1 MMKLFKRFY
10 PDMKLNSVYEV
21 DFDRLYKK
29 GIRGLIFDIDNTLV
43 PHGADADERIEKLF
57 GELKK
62 MGFKTFLLS
71 NNKLERVKRFNANI
85 RSLYIYKAGKPNAVN
100 YIKAMR
106 MMGTGKENTVF
117 IGDQLFTDIWGAKKA
132 GISTILLNPIDK
144 KEEIQIVLKRYLEK
158 IVLNIY
164 EKERKSEG

>member
-1 MMKLFKRFY
+1 
-10 PDMKLNSVYEV
+10 MKLNSVYEV

-158 IVLNIY
+158 IVLNTY
-164 EKERKSEG
+164 EEERKSEG

>member
-1 MMKLFKRFY
+1 MMKLFRKFY
-10 PDMKLNSVYEV
+10 PDFRKNSIYEI
-21 DFDRLYKK
+21 DFNGLYKK

-71 NNKLERVKRFNANI
+71 NNKLERVKRFNTNI
-85 RSLYIYKAGKPNAVN
+85 RSLYIYRAGKPNPTN

-106 MMGTGKENTVF
+106 MMGTKKETTVF

-132 GISTILLNPIDK
+132 GITSILLNPIDK

-158 IVLNIY
+158 IVLNAY

>member
-10 PDMKLNSVYEV
+10 PAMRLNSVYEV
-21 DFDRLYKK
+21 DFNRLYKK

-71 NNKLERVKRFNANI
+71 NNKLERVKRFNTNI

-158 IVLNIY
+158 IVLNTY

>member
-1 MMKLFKRFY
+1 MMKIFRKFY
-10 PDMKLNSVYEV
+10 PDLRKNSVYEI
-21 DFDRLYKK
+21 DFSGLYKK

-71 NNKLERVKRFNANI
+71 NNKLERVKRFNTNI
-85 RSLYIYKAGKPNAVN
+85 RSLYIYKAGKPNTAN

-106 MMGTGKENTVF
+106 MMGTKKETTVF
-117 IGDQLFTDIWGAKKA
+117 VGDQLFTDIWGAKKA
-132 GISTILLNPIDK
+132 GITSILLNPIDK

-158 IVLNIY
+158 IVLNAY

>member
-1 MMKLFKRFY
+1 MMKFLEKFY
-10 PDMKLNSVYEV
+10 PDSRKKSIYEV
-21 DFDRLYKK
+21 DFAGLYRK

-43 PHGADADERIEKLF
+43 PHGVDADEGIERLF

-71 NNKLERVKRFNANI
+71 NNKLERVKRFNTNI
-85 RSLYIYKAGKPNAVN
+85 RSLYIYKAGKPNTVN

-106 MMGTGKENTVF
+106 MMGTKKDNTVF

-158 IVLNIY
+158 IVLNAY
-164 EKERKSEG
+164 EKERRAED

>member
-1 MMKLFKRFY
+1 MIKLFRKFY
-10 PDMKLNSVYEV
+10 PDLRKNSIYEI
-21 DFDRLYKK
+21 DFNGLYKK

-71 NNKLERVKRFNANI
+71 NNKLERVKRFNTNI
-85 RSLYIYKAGKPNAVN
+85 RSLYIYRAGKPNPTN

-106 MMGTGKENTVF
+106 MMGTKKETTVF

-132 GISTILLNPIDK
+132 GITSILLNPIDK

-158 IVLNIY
+158 IVLNAY

>member
-1 MMKLFKRFY
+1 
-10 PDMKLNSVYEV
+10 MKLNSVYEV
-21 DFDRLYKK
+21 DFNRLYKK

-144 KEEIQIVLKRYLEK
+144 KEEIQIVLKRCLEK
-158 IVLNIY
+158 IVLNTY

>member
-158 IVLNIY
+158 IVLNTY
-164 EKERKSEG
+164 EKEIKSEG

>member
-10 PDMKLNSVYEV
+10 PDMRLNSVYEV

-43 PHGADADERIEKLF
+43 PHGADADEKIEKLF

-158 IVLNIY
+158 IVLNAY

>member
-106 MMGTGKENTVF
+106 MMGTEKENTVF

-158 IVLNIY
+158 IVLNTY

>member
-10 PDMKLNSVYEV
+10 PDMRLNSVYEV

>member
-10 PDMKLNSVYEV
+10 PDMRLNSVYEV

-106 MMGTGKENTVF
+106 IMGTGKENTVF

-158 IVLNIY
+158 IVLNTY